1 MRGSTEKP
9 LTGAMRPDGK
19 ALSLAEY
26 EKTGGYEALKKVL
39 RQMTPKEVQE
49 IVKAAN
55 LRGRGGAGFP
65 TGVKWGFTPIG
76 EGAPRPKFLISNS
89 DEMEPGAFKDR
100 VLMEGHPHQLIE
112 GMIIAAYAIEAE
124 TAYVFLRWGYGASGR
139 RIAAAIREA
148 YEAGYLGPSVAGSR
162 YALEMHVHV
171 SAGRYICGEETA
183 LLNALEGKRAIPR
196 AKPPFP
202 GTNGLWG
209 KPTVVNNAET
219 LANVPHIVRHG
230 AGVVQ
235 GPEPVGRRR
244 HEGLRGGRA
253 REKAGLVG
261 AADGDDDTG
270 ASGRARGRHGRRIR
284 REGRSSPAAAR
295 RSSSC
300 PTFSIRPWTF
310 DVMEKKAG
318 SRMGTGTMIVLD
330 DATCPVG
337 MVRNLEEFFARESC
351 GWCTPCRDGLPWI
364 ARILGDIEEGRGR
377 PDDLEVPGR
386 PRVVAQDGPH
396 LSAPSRRAR

>member
-1 MRGSTEKP
+1 MEKP

-19 ALSLAEY
+19 ALSRAEY

-100 VLMEGHPHQLIE
+100 VLMEGNPHQLIE

-124 TAYVFLRWGYGASGR
+124 NAYVFLRWGYGASGR

-230 AGVVQ
+230 PEWYKGLSLSDDGGTKVYAVAGRVKRP
-235 GPEPVGRRR
+235 GWWELPMGTTIRELLEE
-244 HEGLRGGRA
+244 HAGGMR
-253 REKAGLVG
+253 
-261 AADGDDDTG
+261 
-270 ASGRARGRHGRRIR
+270 RRIR
-284 REGRSSPAAAR
+284 REGRYPRRRLDGVRPARPFRYAHDFR
-295 RSSSC
+295 RHG
-300 PTFSIRPWTF
+300 
-310 DVMEKKAG
+310 KKG
-318 SRMGTGTMIVLD
+318 GQPHG
-330 DATCPVG
+330 
-337 MVRNLEEFFARESC
+337 
-351 GWCTPCRDGLPWI
+351 DGHHD
-364 ARILGDIEEGRGR
+364 R
-377 PDDLEVPGR
+377 PGR
-386 PRVVAQDGPH
+386 CDLPNRHGPQPRGVFCPRVVRLVHP
-396 LSAPSRRAR
+396 LP